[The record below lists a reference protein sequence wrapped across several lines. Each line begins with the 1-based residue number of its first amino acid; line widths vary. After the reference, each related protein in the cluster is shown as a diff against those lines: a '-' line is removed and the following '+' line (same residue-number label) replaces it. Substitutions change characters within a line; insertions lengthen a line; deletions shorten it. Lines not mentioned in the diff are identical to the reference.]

1 MNLGKKKSLSART
14 LNIGK
19 DRIQFIASR
28 LEDIKQALS
37 KADIRDLFKDGAIK
51 IKPIK
56 GKKKVVKRKRRG
68 PGKIK
73 KKINQRKQEYVKS
86 TRKLRAYVAELKK
99 KGELNL
105 EEVKEI
111 RKKIR
116 NRRFKSKAQLKIYIK
131 NLKK

>member
-1 MNLGKKKSLSART
+1 MNLGKKKILSART
-14 LNIGK
+14 LKIGK
-19 DRIQFIASR
+19 DRVQFITSR

-56 GKKKVVKRKRRG
+56 GKKKLIKRKRRG

-73 KKINQRKQEYVKS
+73 KKINKRKQEYVKS

-99 KGELNL
+99 KNELSP

-116 NRRFKSKAQLKIYIK
+116 NRDFKSKAQLKIYIS